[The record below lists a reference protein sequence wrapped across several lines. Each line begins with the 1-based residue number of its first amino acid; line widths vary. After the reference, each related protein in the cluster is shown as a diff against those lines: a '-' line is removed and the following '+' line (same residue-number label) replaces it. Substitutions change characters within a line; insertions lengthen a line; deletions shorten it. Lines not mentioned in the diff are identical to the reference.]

1 MYYKAYTLFQA
12 KVKDREYNLNIIS
25 KSEIEVNG
33 EVLSFDLAPISANK
47 SHILFNN
54 KSFSIEF
61 ISRDE
66 EKKLIT
72 IKVNNNPYTIE
83 LKDKFDLLLSQLG
96 MSNLTTKVIKEIKA
110 PMPGLVISVLKNAG
124 DTVKEGENV
133 LILEAMKMEN
143 VIKSPIDGVIKSVAV
158 SPSNTVEKNQILVEF
173 E

>member
-1 MYYKAYTLFQA
+1 LFQA
-12 KVKDREYNLNIIS
+12 KVKDTEYKVDVIS
-25 KSEIEVNG
+25 QSEVEVNG
-33 EVLSFDLAPISANK
+33 EVLSLDLATISKNK
-47 SHILFNN
+47 SHIILNN
-54 KSFSIEF
+54 KSFNIEF
-61 ISRDE
+61 VSRDE

-72 IKVNNNPYTIE
+72 IKVNNNPYTIQ

-96 MSNLTTKVIKEIKA
+96 MSNLTTKVVKEIKA
-110 PMPGLVISVLKNAG
+110 PMPGLVISVLKSVG

-143 VIKSPIDGVIKSVAV
+143 VIKSPIDGVIKSIIV